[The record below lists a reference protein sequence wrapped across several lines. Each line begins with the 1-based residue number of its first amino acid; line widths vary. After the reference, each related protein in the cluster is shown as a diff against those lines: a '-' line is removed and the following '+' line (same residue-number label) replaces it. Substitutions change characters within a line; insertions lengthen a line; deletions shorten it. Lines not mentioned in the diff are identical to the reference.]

1 MYEVEFSPQA
11 LKSIKRLPRNVA
23 NGIVAELEAIAADP
37 DAKHAGVRPPRHEL
51 KGKFRLHWAGFR
63 AIFELRRED
72 ATLFVIDIL
81 SRGKAYD

>member
-1 MYEVEFSPQA
+1 VYKVEFSPQA

-23 NGIVAELEAIAADP
+23 HAILAELEAIAADP
-37 DAKHAGVRPPRHEL
+37 NAKHAGVRPLRREL
-51 KGKFRLHWAGFR
+51 KGKYRLHWAGFR
-63 AIFELRRED
+63 AIFELRRTD

>member
-1 MYEVEFSPQA
+1 VYKVEFSPQA

-23 NGIVAELEAIAADP
+23 NAILAELEAIAADP
-37 DAKHAGVRPPRHEL
+37 DAKHAGVRPLRHNL
-51 KGKFRLHWAGFR
+51 KGKYRLHWAGFR
-63 AIFELRRED
+63 AIFETRRED